1 MPIFDSD
8 SLFFLA
14 EGVSCPETVY
24 QEKLRNPTFPCT
36 EGVPGDDIPGE
47 IRTGEPAERAKN
59 GDRRKNLDNI
69 DKQSNHGDG
78 RFER

>member
-1 MPIFDSD
+1 MV
-8 SLFFLA
+8 
-14 EGVSCPETVY
+14 EGVSGHETGF
-24 QEKLRNPTFPCT
+24 QEKLRNPTSPCS

-47 IRTGEPAERAKN
+47 IRTGEPAERNKN
-59 GDRRKNLDNI
+59 GEKRKNLDNI